1 MCCATFTLR
10 WLAGISSRCSKI
22 KPFKVRGPSVGSFHF
37 RLLLMSRI
45 LALPSIKKLPSP
57 CGVISSAKLGDM
69 DVVNSPTISSKI
81 SSSVVKPMISPYS
94 STIKPMRSLLR
105 WNLSS

>member
-1 MCCATFTLR
+1 M
-10 WLAGISSRCSKI
+10 
-22 KPFKVRGPSVGSFHF
+22 
-37 RLLLMSRI
+37 
-45 LALPSIKKLPSP
+45 
-57 CGVISSAKLGDM
+57 
-69 DVVNSPTISSKI
+69 VNSPTISSKI